1 METKEENKDK
11 DKKLEEIIVLLCE
24 KGDLSSQTD
33 QIIKDLKEIYQGEYR
48 HKYSKITTIILNSTR
63 DREQAFMTLAQ
74 NIRTLKEIQDNKEVE
89 SIKPKLEKLYDH
101 MNLECI
107 RLQDFDE
114 KMSRVKDVSI
124 KLEKELNKNYE
135 KLSEEL
141 NKQQTQYIIILGIFA
156 SIVLTF
162 VGGLAFSTS
171 VLSNIDKANAYRL
184 VFVMAFIALFFGNI
198 LYLLF
203 SFLSKI
209 SLSKE
214 KKDKQENLE
223 KKDKQENLEKK
234 DKQENL
240 EKKDKQENLEK
251 KDKQENFFKKPI
263 FWFNLMVTILF
274 VIGFVGELHIIQR
287 LVSKYL

>member
-1 METKEENKDK
+1 METKEEDK

-63 DREQAFMTLAQ
+63 DREQAFMTLTQ

-114 KMSRVKDVSI
+114 KMSRIKDVSI
-124 KLEKELNKNYE
+124 KLEDDLNKNYK

-141 NKQQTQYIIILGIFA
+141 NKQQTQYITILGIFA

-184 VFVMAFIALFFGNI
+184 VFVMAFIVLFFGNI

-203 SFLSKI
+203 SFLSQKYPYQKRKKI
-209 SLSKE
+209 NKKIFSK
-214 KKDKQENLE
+214 NL
-223 KKDKQENLEKK
+223 KNL
-234 DKQENL
+234 
-240 EKKDKQENLEK
+240 
-251 KDKQENFFKKPI
+251 FFGLI
-263 FWFNLMVTILF
+263 
-274 VIGFVGELHIIQR
+274 
-287 LVSKYL
+287 

>member
-1 METKEENKDK
+1 METKEEDK
-11 DKKLEEIIVLLCE
+11 DKKLEEIIVSLCE
-24 KGDLSSQTD
+24 EGDLSSQTD

-114 KMSRVKDVSI
+114 KMNRVKDVSI
-124 KLEKELNKNYE
+124 KLEYLNKNYE

-141 NKQQTQYIIILGIFA
+141 NKQQTQYITILGIFA

-203 SFLSKI
+203 SFYQKYPYQKRKKINKKIFSK
-209 SLSKE
+209 
-214 KKDKQENLE
+214 NL
-223 KKDKQENLEKK
+223 
-234 DKQENL
+234 
-240 EKKDKQENLEK
+240 
-251 KDKQENFFKKPI
+251 FFGLI
-263 FWFNLMVTILF
+263 
-274 VIGFVGELHIIQR
+274 
-287 LVSKYL
+287 

>member
-1 METKEENKDK
+1 METKEEDK
-11 DKKLEEIIVLLCE
+11 DKKLEKIIVLLCE
-24 KGDLSSQTD
+24 EGDLSSQKD
-33 QIIKDLKEIYQGEYR
+33 QIIKDLKEIYKGEYK

-63 DREQAFMTLAQ
+63 DKEQAFMMLTQ
-74 NIRTLKEIQDNKEVE
+74 NIKTLKEIQDNKEVE

-114 KMSRVKDVSI
+114 KMSRVKNVSI
-124 KLEKELNKNYE
+124 KLEDELNKNYK

-141 NKQQTQYIIILGIFA
+141 NKQQTQYITILGIFA

-198 LYLLF
+198 LYRLF

-209 SLSKE
+209 SLSE
-214 KKDKQENLE
+214 
-223 KKDKQENLEKK
+223 
-234 DKQENL
+234 
-240 EKKDKQENLEK
+240 EK

-263 FWFNLMVTILF
+263 FWFNLMVIILF
-274 VIGFVGELHIIQR
+274 VIGFVGERIDRQYKAHI
-287 LVSKYL
+287 SKDFKRPR

>member
-1 METKEENKDK
+1 METKEEDK

-24 KGDLSSQTD
+24 EGDLSSQKD
-33 QIIKDLKEIYQGEYR
+33 QIIKDLKEIYKGEYK

-63 DREQAFMTLAQ
+63 DKEQAFMTLTQ
-74 NIRTLKEIQDNKEVE
+74 NIKTLKEIQDNKEVE

-124 KLEKELNKNYE
+124 KLEDELNKNYK

-171 VLSNIDKANAYRL
+171 VLSNIDKANAYHL

-214 KKDKQENLE
+214 KEESKEE
-223 KKDKQENLEKK
+223 
-234 DKQENL
+234 
-240 EKKDKQENLEK
+240 

-263 FWFNLMVTILF
+263 FWFNLVVIILF
-274 VIGFVGELHIIQR
+274 VIGFVGERIDGQYKAHI
-287 LVSKYL
+287 SKDFKRPR

>member
-1 METKEENKDK
+1 METKEEDK
-11 DKKLEEIIVLLCE
+11 DKKLEEVIVSLCE

-48 HKYSKITTIILNSTR
+48 HKYSKITTTILSSTR
-63 DREQAFMTLAQ
+63 DKEQAFMTLTQ
-74 NIRTLKEIQDNKEVE
+74 NIRTLKEIQDDKEVE

-124 KLEKELNKNYE
+124 RLNDLNKNYK

-141 NKQQTQYIIILGIFA
+141 NKQQTQYITILGIFA

-184 VFVMAFIALFFGNI
+184 VFVMAFIVLFFWEYFVSAFFFFIKNI
-198 LYLLF
+198 LI
-203 SFLSKI
+203 KR
-209 SLSKE
+209 E
-214 KKDKQENLE
+214 K
-223 KKDKQENLEKK
+223 
-234 DKQENL
+234 
-240 EKKDKQENLEK
+240 
-251 KDKQENFFKKPI
+251 
-263 FWFNLMVTILF
+263 
-274 VIGFVGELHIIQR
+274 R
-287 LVSKYL
+287 

>member
-1 METKEENKDK
+1 METKEKEKDE
-11 DKKLEEIIVLLCE
+11 KLEKIIALLCKE
-24 KGDLSSQTD
+24 GDLSSQKD
-33 QIIKDLKEIYQGEYR
+33 RIIKEFKEIYQGEYR
-48 HKYSKITTIILNSTR
+48 HKYSKITTIILSSTR
-63 DREQAFMTLAQ
+63 DKEQAFMTLTQ
-74 NIRTLKEIQDNKEVE
+74 NIRILKEAKDDKEIE
-89 SIKPKLEKLYDH
+89 AIKPKLEKLYDH

-114 KMSRVKDVSI
+114 KMSRVKDVSN
-124 KLEKELNKNYE
+124 KLDDLNKNYK

-141 NKQQTQYIIILGIFA
+141 NKQQTQYITILGIFA

-162 VGGLAFSTS
+162 VVGLAFSTS

-203 SFLSKI
+203 SFLSRI

-214 KKDKQENLE
+214 RKDT
-223 KKDKQENLEKK
+223 
-234 DKQENL
+234 
-240 EKKDKQENLEK
+240 
-251 KDKQENFFKKPI
+251 QENFCKKSI

-274 VIGFVGELHIIQR
+274 VIGFCGELHIIQR
-287 LVSKYL
+287 LVSIIQSLVSKYL

>member
-1 METKEENKDK
+1 METKEEDK
-11 DKKLEEIIVLLCE
+11 DKKLEEMIVSLCE
-24 KGDLSSQTD
+24 KGDLSIQTD
-33 QIIKDLKEIYQGEYR
+33 QIIKDLKEIYEGEYR

-63 DREQAFMTLAQ
+63 DREQAFMMLTQ

-89 SIKPKLEKLYDH
+89 SIKPKLEKLYDR

-124 KLEKELNKNYE
+124 KLEDDLNKNYK

-141 NKQQTQYIIILGIFA
+141 NKQQTQYITILGIFA

-184 VFVMAFIALFFGNI
+184 VFVMAFIVLFFWEYFVSAFFFFIKNI
-198 LYLLF
+198 LI
-203 SFLSKI
+203 KRG
-209 SLSKE
+209 K
-214 KKDKQENLE
+214 
-223 KKDKQENLEKK
+223 
-234 DKQENL
+234 
-240 EKKDKQENLEK
+240 
-251 KDKQENFFKKPI
+251 
-263 FWFNLMVTILF
+263 
-274 VIGFVGELHIIQR
+274 R
-287 LVSKYL
+287 

>member
-1 METKEENKDK
+1 METKEEDK
-11 DKKLEEIIVLLCE
+11 DKKLEEIIVSLCE

-48 HKYSKITTIILNSTR
+48 HKYSKITTIILNSKR
-63 DREQAFMTLAQ
+63 DREQAFMTLTQ

-124 KLEKELNKNYE
+124 RLNDLNKNYK

-141 NKQQTQYIIILGIFA
+141 NKQQTQYITILGIFA

-184 VFVMAFIALFFGNI
+184 VFVMAFIALFFWEYFVSAFFFFIKNI
-198 LYLLF
+198 LI
-203 SFLSKI
+203 KR
-209 SLSKE
+209 E
-214 KKDKQENLE
+214 K
-223 KKDKQENLEKK
+223 
-234 DKQENL
+234 
-240 EKKDKQENLEK
+240 
-251 KDKQENFFKKPI
+251 
-263 FWFNLMVTILF
+263 
-274 VIGFVGELHIIQR
+274 R
-287 LVSKYL
+287 

>member
-1 METKEENKDK
+1 MMLT
-11 DKKLEEIIVLLCE
+11 
-24 KGDLSSQTD
+24 
-33 QIIKDLKEIYQGEYR
+33 
-48 HKYSKITTIILNSTR
+48 
-63 DREQAFMTLAQ
+63 Q
-74 NIRTLKEIQDNKEVE
+74 NIKALKEIQNNREVE

-124 KLEKELNKNYE
+124 KLEKDLNKNYK

-141 NKQQTQYIIILGIFA
+141 NKQQTQYITILGIFA

-162 VGGLAFSTS
+162 VAGLAFSTS

-214 KKDKQENLE
+214 KEESKRE
-223 KKDKQENLEKK
+223 
-234 DKQENL
+234 
-240 EKKDKQENLEK
+240 

-274 VIGFVGELHIIQR
+274 MIGFFGELHIIQR

>member
-1 METKEENKDK
+1 METKEEDK
-11 DKKLEEIIVLLCE
+11 DKKLEEIIVSLCE

-63 DREQAFMTLAQ
+63 DREQAFMTLTQ
-74 NIRTLKEIQDNKEVE
+74 NIRTLKEIQDDKEVE
-89 SIKPKLEKLYDH
+89 SIKPKLEKLYDR

-124 KLEKELNKNYE
+124 KLDDLNKNYK

-141 NKQQTQYIIILGIFA
+141 NKQQTQYITILGIFA

-184 VFVMAFIALFFGNI
+184 VFVMAFIVLFFWEYFVSAFFFFIKNI
-198 LYLLF
+198 LI
-203 SFLSKI
+203 KR
-209 SLSKE
+209 E
-214 KKDKQENLE
+214 K
-223 KKDKQENLEKK
+223 
-234 DKQENL
+234 
-240 EKKDKQENLEK
+240 
-251 KDKQENFFKKPI
+251 
-263 FWFNLMVTILF
+263 
-274 VIGFVGELHIIQR
+274 R
-287 LVSKYL
+287 

>member
-1 METKEENKDK
+1 METREEDK
-11 DKKLEEIIVLLCE
+11 DKKLEEMIVSLCE

-63 DREQAFMTLAQ
+63 DREQAFMTLTQ
-74 NIRTLKEIQDNKEVE
+74 NIRTLKEIQDKDNKEVE
-89 SIKPKLEKLYDH
+89 SIKPKLEKLYNH

-114 KMSRVKDVSI
+114 KMSKVKDVSI

-141 NKQQTQYIIILGIFA
+141 NKQQTQYITILGIFA

-214 KKDKQENLE
+214 KKDE
-223 KKDKQENLEKK
+223 
-234 DKQENL
+234 
-240 EKKDKQENLEK
+240 
-251 KDKQENFFKKPI
+251 QENFCKKPM
-263 FWFNLMVTILF
+263 FWFNLIVTILL
-274 VIGFVGELHIIQR
+274 VIGFCGELHIIQR
-287 LVSKYL
+287 LASKYF

>member
-1 METKEENKDK
+1 
-11 DKKLEEIIVLLCE
+11 
-24 KGDLSSQTD
+24 
-33 QIIKDLKEIYQGEYR
+33 
-48 HKYSKITTIILNSTR
+48 
-63 DREQAFMTLAQ
+63 
-74 NIRTLKEIQDNKEVE
+74 
-89 SIKPKLEKLYDH
+89 
-101 MNLECI
+101 
-107 RLQDFDE
+107 
-114 KMSRVKDVSI
+114 MSRVKDISI
-124 KLEKELNKNYE
+124 RLDNLNKNYK

-141 NKQQTQYIIILGIFA
+141 NKQQTQYITILGIFA

-171 VLSNIDKANAYRL
+171 VLSNINKANAYRL

-214 KKDKQENLE
+214 ER
-223 KKDKQENLEKK
+223 
-234 DKQENL
+234 
-240 EKKDKQENLEK
+240 
-251 KDKQENFFKKPI
+251 DKQENFFKKTY

-274 VIGFVGELHIIQR
+274 VIGFFGELHIIQR

>member
-1 METKEENKDK
+1 
-11 DKKLEEIIVLLCE
+11 
-24 KGDLSSQTD
+24 
-33 QIIKDLKEIYQGEYR
+33 
-48 HKYSKITTIILNSTR
+48 
-63 DREQAFMTLAQ
+63 MTLTQ

-124 KLEKELNKNYE
+124 KLEDDLNKNYK

-141 NKQQTQYIIILGIFA
+141 NKQQTQYITILGIFA

-162 VGGLAFSTS
+162 VAGLAFSTS

-184 VFVMAFIALFFGNI
+184 VFVMAFMALFFGNI

-214 KKDKQENLE
+214 KKDKQEN
-223 KKDKQENLEKK
+223 
-234 DKQENL
+234 
-240 EKKDKQENLEK
+240 
-251 KDKQENFFKKPI
+251 FFKKPI

-274 VIGFVGELHIIQR
+274 VIGFCGELHIIQR

>member
-1 METKEENKDK
+1 
-11 DKKLEEIIVLLCE
+11 
-24 KGDLSSQTD
+24 
-33 QIIKDLKEIYQGEYR
+33 
-48 HKYSKITTIILNSTR
+48 
-63 DREQAFMTLAQ
+63 MTLAQ

-89 SIKPKLEKLYDH
+89 SIKPKLEKLYDR
-101 MNLECI
+101 MDLECI

-124 KLEKELNKNYE
+124 RLNDLNKNYK

-141 NKQQTQYIIILGIFA
+141 NKQQTQYITILGIFA

-203 SFLSKI
+203 SFLSKYPYQKRKKI
-209 SLSKE
+209 NKKIFSK
-214 KKDKQENLE
+214 NL
-223 KKDKQENLEKK
+223 
-234 DKQENL
+234 
-240 EKKDKQENLEK
+240 
-251 KDKQENFFKKPI
+251 FFGLI
-263 FWFNLMVTILF
+263 
-274 VIGFVGELHIIQR
+274 
-287 LVSKYL
+287 

>member
-1 METKEENKDK
+1 
-11 DKKLEEIIVLLCE
+11 
-24 KGDLSSQTD
+24 
-33 QIIKDLKEIYQGEYR
+33 
-48 HKYSKITTIILNSTR
+48 
-63 DREQAFMTLAQ
+63 
-74 NIRTLKEIQDNKEVE
+74 
-89 SIKPKLEKLYDH
+89 

-124 KLEKELNKNYE
+124 KLEDELNKNYK

-141 NKQQTQYIIILGIFA
+141 NKQQTQYITILGIFA

-209 SLSKE
+209 SLSE
-214 KKDKQENLE
+214 EE
-223 KKDKQENLEKK
+223 
-234 DKQENL
+234 
-240 EKKDKQENLEK
+240 

-263 FWFNLMVTILF
+263 FWFNLMVIILF
-274 VIGFVGELHIIQR
+274 VIGFVGERIDGQYKAQI
-287 LVSKYL
+287 SKDFKRPR

>member
-1 METKEENKDK
+1 METKEEDK
-11 DKKLEEIIVLLCE
+11 DKKLEEIIVSLCE

-33 QIIKDLKEIYQGEYR
+33 QIIKDLKEIYEGEYR

-63 DREQAFMTLAQ
+63 DKEQAFMTLAQ

-141 NKQQTQYIIILGIFA
+141 NKQQTQYITILGIFA

-171 VLSNIDKANAYRL
+171 VLSNIDKANACRL
-184 VFVMAFIALFFGNI
+184 VFVMAFIALFFWEYFVSAFFFFIKNI
-198 LYLLF
+198 LI
-203 SFLSKI
+203 KR
-209 SLSKE
+209 E
-214 KKDKQENLE
+214 K
-223 KKDKQENLEKK
+223 
-234 DKQENL
+234 
-240 EKKDKQENLEK
+240 
-251 KDKQENFFKKPI
+251 
-263 FWFNLMVTILF
+263 
-274 VIGFVGELHIIQR
+274 R
-287 LVSKYL
+287 

>member
-1 METKEENKDK
+1 M
-11 DKKLEEIIVLLCE
+11 
-24 KGDLSSQTD
+24 SSQKD
-33 QIIKDLKEIYQGEYR
+33 QIIKDLKEIYKGEYK

-63 DREQAFMTLAQ
+63 DKEQAFMMLTQ
-74 NIRTLKEIQDNKEVE
+74 NIKTLKEIQDNKEVE

-114 KMSRVKDVSI
+114 KMSRVKNVSI
-124 KLEKELNKNYE
+124 KLEDELNKNYK

-141 NKQQTQYIIILGIFA
+141 NKQQTQYITILGIFA

-198 LYLLF
+198 LIQLF

-214 KKDKQENLE
+214 KEESKEE
-223 KKDKQENLEKK
+223 
-234 DKQENL
+234 
-240 EKKDKQENLEK
+240 

-263 FWFNLMVTILF
+263 FWFNLVVIIIF
-274 VIGFVGELHIIQR
+274 VIGFVGERIDGQYKAHI
-287 LVSKYL
+287 SKDFKRPR

>member
-1 METKEENKDK
+1 METKEEDK
-11 DKKLEEIIVLLCE
+11 DKKLEEMIVLLCE

-63 DREQAFMTLAQ
+63 DREQAFMTLTQ
-74 NIRTLKEIQDNKEVE
+74 NIRTLKEIQDKDNKEVE

-114 KMSRVKDVSI
+114 KMSKVKDVSI

-141 NKQQTQYIIILGIFA
+141 NKQQTQYITILGIFA

-184 VFVMAFIALFFGNI
+184 VLVMAFIALFFGNI

-214 KKDKQENLE
+214 KKDKQEIFSKNL
-223 KKDKQENLEKK
+223 
-234 DKQENL
+234 
-240 EKKDKQENLEK
+240 
-251 KDKQENFFKKPI
+251 FFGLI
-263 FWFNLMVTILF
+263 
-274 VIGFVGELHIIQR
+274 
-287 LVSKYL
+287 

>member
-1 METKEENKDK
+1 METKEEDK
-11 DKKLEEIIVLLCE
+11 DKKLEEMIVSLCE

-33 QIIKDLKEIYQGEYR
+33 QIIKDLKEIYEGEYK

-63 DREQAFMTLAQ
+63 DREQAFMTLTQ

-107 RLQDFDE
+107 RQQDFDE

-124 KLEKELNKNYE
+124 KLEDDLNKNYK
-135 KLSEEL
+135 KLSGEL
-141 NKQQTQYIIILGIFA
+141 NKQQTQYITILGIFA

-214 KKDKQENLE
+214 E
-223 KKDKQENLEKK
+223 
-234 DKQENL
+234 
-240 EKKDKQENLEK
+240 
-251 KDKQENFFKKPI
+251 KDKQENFFKKPKKPI

>member
-1 METKEENKDK
+1 
-11 DKKLEEIIVLLCE
+11 
-24 KGDLSSQTD
+24 
-33 QIIKDLKEIYQGEYR
+33 
-48 HKYSKITTIILNSTR
+48 
-63 DREQAFMTLAQ
+63 
-74 NIRTLKEIQDNKEVE
+74 
-89 SIKPKLEKLYDH
+89 

-124 KLEKELNKNYE
+124 KLEDDLNKNYK

-141 NKQQTQYIIILGIFA
+141 NKQQTQYITILGIFA

-234 DKQENL
+234 DKQEN
-240 EKKDKQENLEK
+240 
-251 KDKQENFFKKPI
+251 FFKKPI

-274 VIGFVGELHIIQR
+274 MIGFVGELHII
-287 LVSKYL
+287 KD

>member
-1 METKEENKDK
+1 METKEEDK
-11 DKKLEEIIVLLCE
+11 DKKLEEMIVLLCE
-24 KGDLSSQTD
+24 EGDLSSQTD
-33 QIIKDLKEIYQGEYR
+33 QIIKDLKEIYEGEYK

-63 DREQAFMTLAQ
+63 DKEQAFMTLTQ
-74 NIRTLKEIQDNKEVE
+74 NIKTLKEIQGNKEVE

-124 KLEKELNKNYE
+124 KLDDLNKNYK

-141 NKQQTQYIIILGIFA
+141 NKQQTQYITILGIFA

-184 VFVMAFIALFFGNI
+184 VFVMAFIVLFFWEYFVSAFFFFIKNI
-198 LYLLF
+198 LI
-203 SFLSKI
+203 KRG
-209 SLSKE
+209 K
-214 KKDKQENLE
+214 
-223 KKDKQENLEKK
+223 
-234 DKQENL
+234 
-240 EKKDKQENLEK
+240 
-251 KDKQENFFKKPI
+251 
-263 FWFNLMVTILF
+263 
-274 VIGFVGELHIIQR
+274 R
-287 LVSKYL
+287 

>member
-1 METKEENKDK
+1 MEIKEEDK
-11 DKKLEEIIVLLCE
+11 DKKLEKIIVLLCE
-24 KGDLSSQTD
+24 EGDLSSQKD
-33 QIIKDLKEIYQGEYR
+33 QIIKDLKEIYKGEYK

-63 DREQAFMTLAQ
+63 DKEQAFMMLTQ
-74 NIRTLKEIQDNKEVE
+74 NIKTLKEIQDNKEVE

-114 KMSRVKDVSI
+114 KMSRVKNVSI
-124 KLEKELNKNYE
+124 KLEDELNKNYK

-141 NKQQTQYIIILGIFA
+141 NKQQTQYITILGIFA

-209 SLSKE
+209 SLSE
-214 KKDKQENLE
+214 
-223 KKDKQENLEKK
+223 
-234 DKQENL
+234 
-240 EKKDKQENLEK
+240 EK
-251 KDKQENFFKKPI
+251 KDKQENFFKKLI

-274 VIGFVGELHIIQR
+274 VIGFFGELHIIQR

>member
-1 METKEENKDK
+1 METREEDK
-11 DKKLEEIIVLLCE
+11 DKKLEEMIVSLCE
-24 KGDLSSQTD
+24 KGDLSSQID

-63 DREQAFMTLAQ
+63 DREQAFMTLTQ
-74 NIRTLKEIQDNKEVE
+74 NIRTLKEIQDKDNKEVE

-114 KMSRVKDVSI
+114 KMSKVKDVSI

-141 NKQQTQYIIILGIFA
+141 NKQQTQYITILGIFA

-214 KKDKQENLE
+214 KKDE
-223 KKDKQENLEKK
+223 
-234 DKQENL
+234 
-240 EKKDKQENLEK
+240 
-251 KDKQENFFKKPI
+251 QENFCKKPM
-263 FWFNLMVTILF
+263 FWFNLIVTILL
-274 VIGFVGELHIIQR
+274 VIGFCGELHIIQR
-287 LVSKYL
+287 LASKYF

>member
-1 METKEENKDK
+1 MEYCK
-11 DKKLEEIIVLLCE
+11 DKKLEEIILLLCKE
-24 KGDLSSQTD
+24 GDLSGQTD
-33 QIIKDLKEIYQGEYR
+33 QIIKDLKEIYEGEYK
-48 HKYSKITTIILNSTR
+48 HKYSKITTVILNSTR
-63 DREQAFMTLAQ
+63 DKEQAFMMLTQ
-74 NIRTLKEIQDNKEVE
+74 NIKTLKEIQDNKEVE

-124 KLEKELNKNYE
+124 KLEDELNKNYK

-141 NKQQTQYIIILGIFA
+141 NKQQTQYITILGIFA

-162 VGGLAFSTS
+162 VGGLAFYTS

-209 SLSKE
+209 SLSE
-214 KKDKQENLE
+214 
-223 KKDKQENLEKK
+223 
-234 DKQENL
+234 
-240 EKKDKQENLEK
+240 EK

-263 FWFNLMVTILF
+263 FWFNLMVIILF
-274 VIGFVGELHIIQR
+274 VIGFVGERIDRQYKAQI
-287 LVSKYL
+287 SKDFKRPR

>member
-1 METKEENKDK
+1 METKEEDK
-11 DKKLEEIIVLLCE
+11 DKKLEEIIVSLCE

-63 DREQAFMTLAQ
+63 DREQAFMTLTQ

-114 KMSRVKDVSI
+114 KMSRVKDVSN
-124 KLEKELNKNYE
+124 KLEDDLNKNYK

-141 NKQQTQYIIILGIFA
+141 NKQQTQYITILGIFA

-184 VFVMAFIALFFGNI
+184 VFVMAFIALFFWEYFVSAFFFFIKNI
-198 LYLLF
+198 LI
-203 SFLSKI
+203 KRG
-209 SLSKE
+209 K
-214 KKDKQENLE
+214 
-223 KKDKQENLEKK
+223 
-234 DKQENL
+234 
-240 EKKDKQENLEK
+240 
-251 KDKQENFFKKPI
+251 
-263 FWFNLMVTILF
+263 
-274 VIGFVGELHIIQR
+274 R
-287 LVSKYL
+287 

>member
-1 METKEENKDK
+1 MEIKEEDK
-11 DKKLEEIIVLLCE
+11 DKKLEKIIVLLCE
-24 KGDLSSQTD
+24 EGDLSSQKD
-33 QIIKDLKEIYQGEYR
+33 QIIKDLKEIYKGEYK

-63 DREQAFMTLAQ
+63 DKEQAFMMLTQ
-74 NIRTLKEIQDNKEVE
+74 NIKTLKEIQDNKEVE

-114 KMSRVKDVSI
+114 KMSRVKDISI
-124 KLEKELNKNYE
+124 KLEDELNKNYK

-141 NKQQTQYIIILGIFA
+141 NKQQTQYITILGIFA

-171 VLSNIDKANAYRL
+171 VLSSIDKTNAYRL

-209 SLSKE
+209 SLSE
-214 KKDKQENLE
+214 
-223 KKDKQENLEKK
+223 
-234 DKQENL
+234 
-240 EKKDKQENLEK
+240 EK
-251 KDKQENFFKKPI
+251 KDKQENFFKKLI
-263 FWFNLMVTILF
+263 FWFNLMVIILF
-274 VIGFVGELHIIQR
+274 VIGFFGELHIIQR